1 MFPELTSPRSPP
13 PSLRAAAGT
22 RGPLRLPCGD
32 LTPRPRGL
40 LHPLHLY
47 EQQPNRAGYCTE
59 PPRGALRP
67 AAGRSLPSPPRLPGS
82 TLPSRGHQAVPVRPR
97 PERAHRPPPPLPA
110 VPRRYL
116 RPRGTA
122 GLGPRLFRAPRS
134 HRQGCRAAFCRV
146 GRGGPLL
153 PPGPSLRCLP
163 ARSLP
168 GASARRP
175 PPITGRVPRA
185 PLGRPA
191 SATPPLAPAARDRR
205 RPPSSA
211 PPGRRG
217 RARTPPPAGDVTLQ
231 PPQPRE
237 AERR

>member
-1 MFPELTSPRSPP
+1 MLPELTSPRSRP
-13 PSLRAAAGT
+13 PSLQAAAGT
-22 RGPLRLPCGD
+22 RGRSGFPAA
-32 LTPRPRGL
+32 TSRPGRAVSFTL
-40 LHPLHLY
+40 YLY
-47 EQQPNRAGYCTE
+47 EQQPKRAGYCTK
-59 PPRGALRP
+59 PPRGALCP
-67 AAGRSLPSPPRLPGS
+67 TAGRSLPSPPRLPGS

-116 RPRGTA
+116 GLRGTA
-122 GLGPRLFRAPRS
+122 GRGPRLFRAPRS

-153 PPGPSLRCLP
+153 PPGPSLHRLP
-163 ARSLP
+163 ARSFP

-185 PLGRPA
+185 PLGRSA
-191 SATPPLAPAARDRR
+191 SATPPLAPGARYRR
-205 RPPSSA
+205 RQPSSA
-211 PPGRRG
+211 PPGRPG
-217 RARTPPPAGDVTLQ
+217 GARTPPPAVDVTLQ

-237 AERR
+237 AESS